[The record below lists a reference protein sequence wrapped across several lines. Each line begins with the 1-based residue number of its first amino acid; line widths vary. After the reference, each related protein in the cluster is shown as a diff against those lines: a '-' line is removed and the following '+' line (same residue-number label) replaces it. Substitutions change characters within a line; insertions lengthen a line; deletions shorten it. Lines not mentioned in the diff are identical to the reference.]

1 MGLGVSEQVKLALQ
15 KSSSIRKVFT
25 EGVRLKAKY
34 GEDQVH
40 DFSLGNPCFESPP
53 AVQEALCKIVNASPP
68 LLHSY
73 MPNAGHLSTRS
84 AIAAWLAERD
94 GLPVSAKDIVMCVG
108 AGGGLNVVLK
118 AILNP
123 NDEVITVA
131 PHFVEY
137 SHYVQNH
144 GGRLVVCD
152 SDANFHLDFDRLTA
166 AFTPRTK
173 AVLINS
179 PNNPSGVVYTDTE
192 LQQLGALLR
201 LQQKKHGAHKIYL
214 ISDEPYRHLV
224 YDNVECS
231 SIVNFYAD
239 SIIVTSFS
247 KDMALAGER
256 IGYIYVS
263 PHCVVPELHAHLAFA
278 TAALGFVN
286 APSLMQKVVEQVI
299 DVPVDISFLVR
310 KRDMMAKILH
320 TAGVEFTMPQGAF
333 YFFPRVDGGNDEQFC
348 NFLQENYRILVV
360 AGRAFGRR
368 GHFRVSYSVSDHVID
383 NSRQAWVAAVASWKA
398 KTTR

>member
-1 MGLGVSEQVKLALQ
+1 MGAAVSQQVQLALQ

-25 EGVRLKAKY
+25 EGIRLKAKY

-40 DFSLGNPCFESPP
+40 DFSLGNPCFEPP
-53 AVQEALCKIVNASPP
+53 PVVQEALRTLVNASPS

-73 MPNAGHLSTRS
+73 MPNPGHLSTRS
-84 AIAAWLAERD
+84 ALAAWLSKRD
-94 GLPVSAKDIVMCVG
+94 SLPVSAKDITMCVG
-108 AGGGLNVVLK
+108 AGGGLNVLLK
-118 AILNP
+118 TILNP
-123 NDEVITVA
+123 DDEVITVA

-137 SHYVQNH
+137 RYYVRNH
-144 GGRLVVCD
+144 GGHLIVCD
-152 SDANFHLDFDRLTA
+152 SDAEFRLDFDRLAA
-166 AFTPRTK
+166 AFTQRTK

-179 PNNPSGVVYTDTE
+179 PNNPSGVVYTDKE
-192 LQQLGALLR
+192 LQQLGELLR
-201 LQQKKHGAHKIYL
+201 LQQKKYGTPKIYL
-214 ISDEPYRHLV
+214 ISDEPYRRLV
-224 YDNVECS
+224 YDNVQCS

-263 PHCVVPELHAHLAFA
+263 PNCVVPNLHAYLAFA
-278 TAALGFVN
+278 TATLGFVN

-299 DVPVDISFLVR
+299 SQPMDISFLAR
-310 KRDMMAKILH
+310 KRDIMAKILR

-333 YFFPRVDGGNDEQFC
+333 YFFPRVDGGSDEQFC

-360 AGRAFGRR
+360 AGHAFGRR
-368 GHFRVSYSVSDHVID
+368 GHFRISYSVPDHVIE
-383 NSRQAWVAAVASWKA
+383 NSRPAWIAAVASWKA
-398 KTTR
+398 KIK